1 MGQTYS
7 SQHSSSDLDEQI
19 PDAESQSSSQRTMR
33 NANSANADSAS
44 RAHPLN
50 SIRGVG
56 AQERQAP
63 RRSRFSPYGLFSRGR
78 TRQRQQP
85 RPSDVSAV
93 PGNNPEA
100 GESRMSIDTVAA
112 QPDAT
117 ASSESGSHAPNNWE
131 RSRLRMRAGNELMS
145 RIVGRSIIASIIQEI
160 ERRRQNNS
168 DTANDALLDG
178 VDRAALDYLPS
189 ASDRMEMYFRVS
201 QFLQSI
207 LEGSLNSSPGST
219 TDTEETGNAS
229 DEQQQQQ
236 PSAAANSSATAEPAT
251 EANRSESSTQG
262 ASSPADSISI
272 GTNFRMFLLPGAI
285 EHVLEAYEREHGHP
299 SSEQEESEG
308 EQAAAEGNVDST
320 RAASEAG
327 QSQASGGT
335 ATEQPHIRELTED
348 EQQRAEQQRR
358 REEKLQRLRNIAQA
372 MNDERRALQFPV
384 VMLGVQLSSEL
395 QQQARAAIEGLNDAV
410 DSSSS
415 STSSTSLIAEE
426 SATET
431 EELSESPEAE
441 MPAMPAEN
449 QSAGA
454 PGSASVQRP
463 QQQERE
469 EHGGQSRGFFH
480 RMNTI
485 LPNILDVVTSLRRV
499 HNAALH
505 SHTDGDA
512 APSSNTQAQ
521 DSSSQNSES
530 QSGIAVVIMIHYL
543 RLSNPMI
550 LPLVTQSLFPELMSD
565 STGSSTTSMQAGLAA
580 ANNYDLFLEIANII
594 GQVTSTT
601 VTQEIIDKKLQVYSF
616 SSKVNQQDGTAIARL
631 VDGEKEIRLLSADR
645 CPVCLDGF
653 EIGDLLRVLSCHH
666 GLHKACGDAWFTQG
680 ANKCPVCR
688 TEAVHG

>member
-1 MGQTYS
+1 
-7 SQHSSSDLDEQI
+7 
-19 PDAESQSSSQRTMR
+19 
-33 NANSANADSAS
+33 
-44 RAHPLN
+44 
-50 SIRGVG
+50 
-56 AQERQAP
+56 
-63 RRSRFSPYGLFSRGR
+63 
-78 TRQRQQP
+78 
-85 RPSDVSAV
+85 
-93 PGNNPEA
+93 
-100 GESRMSIDTVAA
+100 MSIDTVAA

-168 DTANDALLDG
+168 ETARDALLGG

-207 LEGSLNSSPGST
+207 LEGSLTPSPGST
-219 TDTEETGNAS
+219 TDTEEANNVS

-236 PSAAANSSATAEPAT
+236 QQPSAAAANSSATAEPAP
-251 EANRSESSTQG
+251 EANHSESNTQG
-262 ASSPADSISI
+262 ASSPAEGISF

-285 EHVLEAYEREHGHP
+285 EHVLEAYEREHRQP
-299 SSEQEESEG
+299 SSEQPNES
-308 EQAAAEGNVDST
+308 EQAAAEEGAAEGGST
-320 RAASEAG
+320 RAANEAG
-327 QSQASGGT
+327 QSQTSGGT

-358 REEKLQRLRNIAQA
+358 REEKLRRLRNIAQA

-395 QQQARAAIEGLNDAV
+395 QQQARAALADLNDGA
-410 DSSSS
+410 DSASSS

-431 EELSESPEAE
+431 EEFSETSEAE
-441 MPAMPAEN
+441 MPAVPPEN
-449 QSAGA
+449 RQSAGA
-454 PGSASVQRP
+454 PGSAAAQQA
-463 QQQERE
+463 QQQSE
-469 EHGGQSRGFFH
+469 EHGEQSRGFFH

-499 HNAALH
+499 HNAALRN
-505 SHTDGDA
+505 HTEEDA
-512 APSSNTQAQ
+512 APASSTQPQ
-521 DSSSQNSES
+521 DSPSPNSES

-565 STGSSTTSMQAGLAA
+565 STGTSTASMQAGLAA
-580 ANNYDLFLEIANII
+580 GNNYDLFLEIASII
-594 GQVTSTT
+594 GQVASTT
-601 VTQEIIDKKLQVYSF
+601 VTQEIIDKKLQAYSF
-616 SSKVNQQDGTAIARL
+616 SGKVNPQDGTAMARL
-631 VDGEKEIRLLSADR
+631 VDGEEEIHLLSADR